1 MSYVKIVG
9 GKRLKGEVKL
19 QGSKN
24 AALPILAA
32 SVLCRGQIR
41 IENCPD
47 IADVHELLYALS
59 FAGIKNE
66 LHDGRLD
73 LDTSE
78 AVPFSFGQ
86 EFAKKTRGGILLL
99 GAFLG
104 RFHEAEIAY
113 PGGCVIGAR
122 PIDLHCSVLRALHV
136 SLSEEK
142 DGVYA
147 KGRPQ
152 GDRILLSYPSVGAT
166 ENAVLAAVCG
176 KGRTE
181 LFGAATEPEVAELC
195 RFLNK
200 AGARI
205 RGIGTSYL
213 VIDGVSQ
220 LHGVHHRLSGDRIVA
235 GTYLCAA
242 AMTGGE
248 VILRETDGVCLE
260 GITNNLC
267 AAGLRIQKEN
277 NLIAARAN
285 DRVLAV
291 PCIRTAPFP
300 AFPTD
305 MQSQMVAL
313 LSVADGDSVICETVF
328 ESRFGIVPELQKMGA
343 DVINTDRYV
352 IIHGVKHLQGR
363 PVTAT
368 DLRGGAAL
376 VLAGLAA
383 EGESKVCGYEYIA
396 RGYENICGSL
406 CKLGAEIMLTE
417 E

>member
-136 SLSEEK
+136 SLSEE
-142 DGVYA
+142 
-147 KGRPQ
+147 
-152 GDRILLSYPSVGAT
+152 
-166 ENAVLAAVCG
+166 
-176 KGRTE
+176 
-181 LFGAATEPEVAELC
+181 
-195 RFLNK
+195 
-200 AGARI
+200 
-205 RGIGTSYL
+205 
-213 VIDGVSQ
+213 
-220 LHGVHHRLSGDRIVA
+220 
-235 GTYLCAA
+235 
-242 AMTGGE
+242 
-248 VILRETDGVCLE
+248 
-260 GITNNLC
+260 
-267 AAGLRIQKEN
+267 
-277 NLIAARAN
+277 
-285 DRVLAV
+285 
-291 PCIRTAPFP
+291 
-300 AFPTD
+300 
-305 MQSQMVAL
+305 
-313 LSVADGDSVICETVF
+313 
-328 ESRFGIVPELQKMGA
+328 
-343 DVINTDRYV
+343 
-352 IIHGVKHLQGR
+352 
-363 PVTAT
+363 
-368 DLRGGAAL
+368 
-376 VLAGLAA
+376 
-383 EGESKVCGYEYIA
+383 
-396 RGYENICGSL
+396 
-406 CKLGAEIMLTE
+406 
-417 E
+417 